1 MGPDAGFSTFAKD
14 SKYGSRV
21 VQLFEGSIVGELAL
35 KTNEPR
41 AATIKCATECKFL
54 VINKELFET

>member
-1 MGPDAGFSTFAKD
+1 M
-14 SKYGSRV
+14 
-21 VQLFEGSIVGELAL
+21 GELAL

-54 VINKELFET
+54 VINKELRALESSKLEAKGMDLCGF